1 MSALR
6 KTPWDIATAQP
17 ALRSAPLRRS
27 ALVARLTR
35 PGLDPAKR
43 RIRGQLMLLSDE
55 QLRERLGW
63 SRADVDELR
72 AAGRAD
78 EGVVASWPRQEDAAP
93 ALPLPMAA

>member
-1 MSALR
+1 MSALP
-6 KTPWDIATAQP
+6 KTPGDIATAQ
-17 ALRSAPLRRS
+17 ATRWSAPLRRS

-55 QLRERLGW
+55 QLREGLGW
-63 SRADVDELR
+63 SRAEVDEFR

-78 EGVVASWPRQEDAAP
+78 EQVEAPRPRQEDV
-93 ALPLPMAA
+93 ALSLPMAA